1 MFASFRTCVRLV
13 EMAFERVQA
22 LCPHR
27 AVGREPRVDL
37 TQRLR
42 PDPVVTPLRVDP
54 GLDQADFTQH
64 PQVLRYRGL
73 ADPKRAHQVTDRTLT
88 VDQQVQDAATV
99 RLGHHLECGA
109 HSHWSN
115 ITDRLYTRQ
124 AMDPRNIRG
133 GRQIGEGMARTS
145 DEILASATTIA
156 VVGAS
161 RDPSKAG
168 GSVPEGLQRRGF
180 RIIPINPY
188 ADTLFGERV
197 YRSLLEVPE
206 KIDIVDVFRPSADT
220 PEIARQAVA
229 VGARALWLQLDIRS
243 PEARRIAES
252 AGLEY
257 VEDEC
262 TAVVA
267 SLYRI
272 KRNAA

>member
-1 MFASFRTCVRLV
+1 MT
-13 EMAFERVQA
+13 
-22 LCPHR
+22 
-27 AVGREPRVDL
+27 
-37 TQRLR
+37 
-42 PDPVVTPLRVDP
+42 
-54 GLDQADFTQH
+54 
-64 PQVLRYRGL
+64 
-73 ADPKRAHQVTDRTLT
+73 
-88 VDQQVQDAATV
+88 
-99 RLGHHLECGA
+99 
-109 HSHWSN
+109 
-115 ITDRLYTRQ
+115 
-124 AMDPRNIRG
+124 
-133 GRQIGEGMARTS
+133 RTS
-145 DEILASATTIA
+145 SEVLEGAQTIA

-243 PEARRIAES
+243 PEARKIAES
-252 AGLEY
+252 AGMDY
-257 VEDEC
+257 VENEC

-272 KRNAA
+272 KTGAA

>member
-1 MFASFRTCVRLV
+1 
-13 EMAFERVQA
+13 
-22 LCPHR
+22 
-27 AVGREPRVDL
+27 
-37 TQRLR
+37 
-42 PDPVVTPLRVDP
+42 
-54 GLDQADFTQH
+54 
-64 PQVLRYRGL
+64 
-73 ADPKRAHQVTDRTLT
+73 
-88 VDQQVQDAATV
+88 
-99 RLGHHLECGA
+99 
-109 HSHWSN
+109 
-115 ITDRLYTRQ
+115 
-124 AMDPRNIRG
+124 
-133 GRQIGEGMARTS
+133 MARTS

-243 PEARRIAES
+243 PEARRIVES